1 MRRRSSAGGESVKA
15 RRRKAA
21 APKRPSAP
29 MVRGRRKPSGT
40 NANTKYALLK
50 RERDE
55 ALDQQKAT
63 AEVLRVISM
72 SPGDLKPVFDAMLAN
87 AVRLCDAKFGTL
99 WLYEGDGFRAVAL
112 HNAPIAYAE
121 QRRRDPVLRPGPET
135 TLGRMARAKQV
146 VQVAD
151 IAAGKGYA
159 ERDPL
164 SVATVELA
172 GARTFVSV
180 PMLKENELIGAINI
194 YRQEVRSF
202 TEQQIELVKSFA
214 TQAVIAIENT
224 RLLNE
229 LRESLEQQT
238 ATAEVLSVISSSR
251 ASWSRSF
258 RPCWKTRRASA
269 EAKFGAL
276 QPL

>member
-1 MRRRSSAGGESVKA
+1 MRRRSSAGGKSVKA

-21 APKRPSAP
+21 APKRPNAP
-29 MVRGRRKPSGT
+29 KARGRRNPSGT
-40 NANTKYALLK
+40 NVNAKDALLK

-55 ALDQQKAT
+55 ALEQQKAT

-72 SPGDLKPVFDAMLAN
+72 SPGDLKPVFDAMLVN

-99 WLYEGDGFRAVAL
+99 WLYEGDAFRAVAL
-112 HNAPIAYAE
+112 HNAPLAYAE

-224 RLLNE
+224 RLLSE
-229 LRESLEQQT
+229 LRQRTDDLT
-238 ATAEVLSVISSSR
+238 NH
-251 ASWSRSF
+251 WSN
-258 RPCWKTRRASA
+258 RRRHR
-269 EAKFGAL
+269 KC
-276 QPL
+276 